1 MNELFEMA
9 DGTEFNLVAV
19 SEIAEKL
26 GLVYERGQDFDEVFG
41 IIRYL
46 EGEGLIEHIGLSASQ
61 LRLTHWGI
69 REVEQAHSQPDE
81 PTTHFAP
88 INLVYAQTISNSP
101 IQQGS
106 PGATQSLT
114 FIGQDQ
120 QQQLEDIVRSL
131 RASIDDLGLEEADR
145 AELEAEVQTLEAQVA
160 SPRPKKEIVQPS
172 LQSARNILQGAASG
186 VTAQGIL
193 EGINLLLSAL

>member
-1 MNELFEMA
+1 
-9 DGTEFNLVAV
+9 
-19 SEIAEKL
+19 
-26 GLVYERGQDFDEVFG
+26 
-41 IIRYL
+41 
-46 EGEGLIEHIGLSASQ
+46 
-61 LRLTHWGI
+61 
-69 REVEQAHSQPDE
+69 
-81 PTTHFAP
+81 
-88 INLVYAQTISNSP
+88 
-101 IQQGS
+101 
-106 PGATQSLT
+106 
-114 FIGQDQ
+114 
-120 QQQLEDIVRSL
+120 LEDIVRSL